1 MKRKNISLALL
12 FALMFLLVA
21 SFTPAQ
27 AFTISDDDGGGDD
40 TTTETEN
47 MEDHMSDMQV
57 NMEDMHDNMH
67 EIDEHRDMDGT
78 VWIQTDIMT
87 VTLDPKVPIYQY
99 WYAGDENG
107 SLARFMV
114 GYMMIVEFEDANAD
128 GVYQPNETLSFAPLD
143 AFEWSLQTGQVTNEL
158 DQVTELF
165 ASYTKGGLSYDS
177 EDDWYKSWMPE
188 LGEDDS
194 GDDSLALASD
204 PEENDF
210 AMYAGMTL
218 RFYGHL
224 YSEDYFGNVTDD
236 FGVESNYTVAGGM
249 ELKVD
254 IEIGNFPF
262 LSNTSKVTIL
272 NYLREDIASSSEYEH
287 CFKLHEDDG
296 DYEVDSEDISDH
308 HGIMFDDHD
317 ENHDGYDDDVQQ
329 LSFVDTLTNET
340 RGLYT
345 WLDKAIVTDLNGT
358 ETAVD
363 VEASYWTDGKG
374 LLLFLAYPNFD
385 GGSILHDPSMR
396 LIDTQSPIVTP
407 SGVLN
412 LPLETIGLIGIAAV
426 IIVVA
431 GLVIKRR

>member
-1 MKRKNISLALL
+1 MNRKNISLAIL
-12 FALMFLLVA
+12 FAVMFLLVVSFSPA
-21 SFTPAQ
+21 S
-27 AFTISDDDGGGDD
+27 AFTTSEDDDN
-40 TTTETEN
+40 TTTETED
-47 MEDHMSDMQV
+47 MEDHMGD
-57 NMEDMHDNMH
+57 MEDMHDDMH
-67 EIDEHRDMDGT
+67 EVDEHRDPDGT
-78 VWIQTDIMT
+78 VWIETDIMT
-87 VTLDPKVPIYQY
+87 VTLDPKMPIYQY

-165 ASYTKGGLSYDS
+165 ASYTKGGLSHDW
-177 EDDWYKSWMPE
+177 EDDWYEGWMPG
-188 LGEDDS
+188 LGEEEDDDS
-194 GDDSLALASD
+194 TSLAD
-204 PEENDF
+204 NPEEQDF
-210 AMYAGMTL
+210 AMYTGMTL

-224 YSEDYFGNVTDD
+224 YTKDYYGNITDD
-236 FGVESNYTVAGGM
+236 FGIVSNYTVAGGM

-262 LSNTSKVTIL
+262 ISNTSKVTVL
-272 NYLREDIASSSEYEH
+272 NYLREDIASSNEYEH

-296 DYEVDSEDISDH
+296 DSEIDSEDISDH
-308 HGIMFDDHD
+308 HGIMFEDHD
-317 ENHDGYDDDVQQ
+317 EDHDGHDDDVQQ
-329 LSFVDTLTNET
+329 LSFVDAITNET

-363 VEASYWTDGKG
+363 VEASYWTDGRG

-396 LIDTQSPIVTP
+396 LLDTQSPIIQP
-407 SGVLN
+407 SGVMS
-412 LPLETIGLIGIAAV
+412 LPIETIALIGVASAIV
-426 IIVVA
+426 VVA
-431 GLVIKRR
+431 GLFIKRR

>member
-1 MKRKNISLALL
+1 MKKNNISKIFL
-12 FALMFLLVA
+12 FGLMFLLLA
-21 SFTPAQ
+21 SLSPAT
-27 AFTISDDDGGGDD
+27 AFTLSDDT
-40 TTTETEN
+40 TTTETE
-47 MEDHMSDMQV
+47 EDDTMHMDDDM
-57 NMEDMHDNMH
+57 NDMHDDMH
-67 EIDEHRDMDGT
+67 EIDEHRDSDGT
-78 VWIQTDIMT
+78 VWIETDVMT
-87 VTLDPKVPIYQY
+87 VTLAPNMPIYQY

-114 GYMMIVEFEDANAD
+114 GYMMIVEFEDTNAD
-128 GVYQPNETLSFAPLD
+128 GVYQPNETISFAPLD

-158 DQVTELF
+158 DQITELF
-165 ASYTKGGLSYDS
+165 ASYTKGGLTYES
-177 EDDWYKSWMPE
+177 EDDWYKDWMPNLE
-188 LGEDDS
+188 DGEDDPT
-194 GDDSLALASD
+194 ALASED
-204 PEENDF
+204 HDF
-210 AMYAGMTL
+210 AEYAGMTL

-224 YSEDYFGNVTDD
+224 YTQDYNGSITDD
-236 FGVESNYTVAGGM
+236 FGVVSNYTVEGGM

-262 LSNTSKVTIL
+262 MSNTSKVTVL
-272 NYLREDIASSSEYEH
+272 NYLREDVASSNEYEH

-296 DYEVDSEDISDH
+296 DYQIDSEDISDD
-308 HGIMFDDHD
+308 HGIMFEDHD
-317 ENHDGYDDDVQQ
+317 ENHDGKDDDVQQ
-329 LSFVDTLTNET
+329 LSVVDAITDET

-396 LIDTQSPIVTP
+396 LLDTQTPVIQP
-407 SGVLN
+407 SGLLN
-412 LPLETIGLIGIAAV
+412 LPMETIAIIGVAAAV
-426 IIVVA
+426 IVVV

>member
-1 MKRKNISLALL
+1 MKRNNVSKLVL

-21 SFTPAQ
+21 SLTPAT
-27 AFTISDDDGGGDD
+27 AFTLSEDDDS
-40 TTTETEN
+40 TTETEETDP
-47 MEDHMSDMQV
+47 MHHMD
-57 NMEDMHDNMH
+57 DDMH
-67 EIDEHRDMDGT
+67 EIDEHRDSDGT
-78 VWIQTDIMT
+78 VWIQTDVMT
-87 VTLDPKVPIYQY
+87 VTLAPDLPIYQY

-128 GVYQPNETLSFAPLD
+128 GVYQPNETISFAPLD

-165 ASYTKGGLSYDS
+165 ASYTKGGLSYES
-177 EDDWYKSWMPE
+177 ENDWYKDWMPGFE
-188 LGEDDS
+188 DGEDDPA
-194 GDDSLALASD
+194 ALASED
-204 PEENDF
+204 NDF
-210 AMYAGMTL
+210 ASYAGMTL

-224 YSEDYFGNVTDD
+224 YTQDYNGSITDD
-236 FGVESNYTVAGGM
+236 FGVVSNYTIHGGM

-262 LSNTSKVTIL
+262 MSDTSKVTVL
-272 NYLREDIASSSEYEH
+272 NYLREDVASSDEYEH
-287 CFKLHEDDG
+287 RFELHEDDG
-296 DYEVDSEDISDH
+296 DKQIDSEDISDD
-308 HGIMFDDHD
+308 HGVMFEDHD
-317 ENHDGYDDDVQQ
+317 ENHDGNDDDVQQ
-329 LSFVDTLTNET
+329 LSVVDAITDET

-358 ETAVD
+358 EIAVD

-385 GGSILHDPSMR
+385 GGSLLHDPSMR
-396 LIDTQSPIVTP
+396 LYDTESPIIQP
-407 SGVLN
+407 SGILN
-412 LPLETIGLIGIAAV
+412 LPIETIAFIGVAAAV
-426 IIVVA
+426 IVVA

>member
-1 MKRKNISLALL
+1 
-12 FALMFLLVA
+12 MFLMVA
-21 SFTPAQ
+21 SFLPAS
-27 AFTISDDDGGGDD
+27 AFTTSEEDDGT
-40 TTTETEN
+40 TTTETEDTTN
-47 MEDHMSDMQV
+47 HMDDMMST
-57 NMEDMHDNMH
+57 MEDMHDDMH
-67 EIDEHRDMDGT
+67 EIDEHRDSDGT
-78 VWIQTDIMT
+78 VWIQTDVMT
-87 VTLDPKVPIYQY
+87 VTLDPKMPIYQY
-99 WYAGDENG
+99 WYAGDDNG

-114 GYMMIVEFEDANAD
+114 GYMMIVEFEDANGD

-177 EDDWYKSWMPE
+177 EDDWYKGWMPN
-188 LGEDDS
+188 LGEDDNDS
-194 GDDSLALASD
+194 VSLADD
-204 PEENDF
+204 PEDNNF

-218 RFYGHL
+218 RFYGHI
-224 YSEDYFGNVTDD
+224 YTEDYNGNITDD
-236 FGVESNYTVAGGM
+236 SGVVANYTVAGGM

-262 LSNTSKVTIL
+262 LSNTSKVTVL
-272 NYLREDIASSSEYEH
+272 NYLREDVASSHEYEH
-287 CFKLHEDDG
+287 SFQLHENDG
-296 DYEVDSEDISDH
+296 NHEVDSEDVSDD
-308 HGIMFDDHD
+308 HGIMFEDHD
-317 ENHDGYDDDVQQ
+317 ENHDGHDDDVQQ
-329 LSFVDTLTNET
+329 LSVVDAITNET

-396 LIDTQSPIVTP
+396 LFDAQSPVNQP
-407 SGVLN
+407 SGILN
-412 LPLETIGLIGIAAV
+412 LPMETIALIGVAAAIV
-426 IIVVA
+426 VVA